1 MRILLTFLFTSIL
14 PLKTNAQPDTRR
26 HFRTDGIYFFDNGI
40 DTLKLIK
47 DGLQMQLDMIKY
59 MQDEGIKP
67 KRDFTHNDSIVI
79 SSEGS
84 CRHEYI
90 AFFNDTCGTSF
101 GNVDVRD
108 SGNTSS
114 DLNYID
120 ELRKITLGDSIVTI
134 ENPDSLLI
142 FNYKMNNFTFRSINY
157 VNDSTIQ
164 FIKIGKGLDFMERIA
179 VCTIKKDGNM
189 QVKVYPS
196 FDPMFALNDDL
207 YIFISYN
214 KIPPD
219 LVEAKRYF
227 ELKK

>member
-1 MRILLTFLFTSIL
+1 MRIILAYLFISIL
-14 PLKTNAQPDTRR
+14 SLKTSAQPDSRR

-40 DTLKLIK
+40 DTLNLIK
-47 DGLQMQLDMIKY
+47 DGLKMQLDMIKM
-59 MQDEGIKP
+59 MQDEGIIPQKP
-67 KRDFTHNDSIVI
+67 FTHADSVVVN
-79 SSEGS
+79 SEGS
-84 CRHEYI
+84 CRYEFLV
-90 AFFNDTCGTSF
+90 FFNDTSGTSYHIT
-101 GNVDVRD
+101 VRND
-108 SGNTSS
+108 DNTSS
-114 DLNYID
+114 NLHLIRA
-120 ELRKITLGDSIVTI
+120 LKKITLGDSIVTTTD
-134 ENPDSLLI
+134 PDSLLLLKYRLG
-142 FNYKMNNFTFRSINY
+142 NLTFRGINY

-207 YIFISYN
+207 YIFIPYD